1 MNRKSRACRR
11 LPLKR
16 QPAPCLTLDTPAHL
30 AHTVSVLGLFV
41 LRGLLVTLAVRQ
53 PFVITNGPSSSR
65 VAMNVL
71 RRVLNSDRSGG
82 SSAHSDHCSARV
94 STRSWNCATFGDI
107 WLIEKPASVRSR
119 RNGSSTADQ
128 NSPAEPKVVA
138 GAAELVENGPRPSV
152 ASAKGLVALPQAGS
166 TRVLCSSFK

>member
-82 SSAHSDHCSARV
+82 SSAHAR
-94 STRSWNCATFGDI
+94 
-107 WLIEKPASVRSR
+107 P
-119 RNGSSTADQ
+119 
-128 NSPAEPKVVA
+128 
-138 GAAELVENGPRPSV
+138 
-152 ASAKGLVALPQAGS
+152 
-166 TRVLCSSFK
+166 